1 MMLNKYVAIDL
12 GSSKITAL
20 AAEVQADN
28 TLKILAV
35 ESKPAEDVKH
45 GIIEQLSGAAYKIS
59 ELTRLI
65 QNSARIHDID
75 QVSVSVGA
83 KSMKSTSVTISRFVG
98 ASKTVS
104 DQLIYEMNEECIK
117 KVQKDNIAVFDVIPL
132 YYELDGHRTDDPT
145 NKRAT
150 QITAKYTVIYGNKAI
165 KDAIDRCFERTGLI
179 AECIPVTAE
188 CLSTAVLDEND
199 RENGCALIN
208 FGASTTTLAIYKND
222 TLQQMLIVPL
232 GGKNITK
239 DIQELGISE
248 SHAERLKCIKGFA
261 MERLVEDP
269 IFVQIPSLEDEK
281 PPVKISTKFLATI
294 IEARIEEI
302 LQPIIE
308 KINAFPD
315 TLEEGIIIT
324 GGASQLKNLI
334 DLVSEKT
341 GMETRLGSHAEWLT
355 DKSAEKYIN
364 TELSQLVGTILL
376 QHEYRQE
383 HPVEE
388 IKVVK
393 TVSKL
398 PKKGL
403 KDRIANGLINFF
415 GDENSMNEDKE
426 DDQAQATN
434 KKRF

>member
-1 MMLNKYVAIDL
+1 MILNKYVAIDL

-35 ESKPAEDVKH
+35 ESKPSDDVKH
-45 GIIEQLSGAAYKIS
+45 GIVEQVSGAAFKIS

-132 YYELDGHRTDDPT
+132 YYELDGHRTDEPT
-145 NKRAT
+145 DKKAT
-150 QITAKYTVIYGNKAI
+150 QITARYTVVYGSSTI
-165 KDAIDRCFERTGLI
+165 KEELERCFERTGLI
-179 AECIPVTAE
+179 VECNPVAAE
-188 CLSTAVLDEND
+188 CLSTAVLEENE

-208 FGASTTTLAIYKND
+208 FGAATTTLAIYKND

-269 IFVQIPSLEDEK
+269 IFVQIPSIEDEK

-294 IEARIEEI
+294 IEARLEEI
-302 LQPIIE
+302 LQPILN
-308 KINAFPD
+308 KITAFPD
-315 TLEEGIIIT
+315 TLEDGIIIT
-324 GGASQLKNLI
+324 GGASKLKQLI
-334 DLVSEKT
+334 DFVSEKT
-341 GMETRLGSHAEWLT
+341 EMNVRFGSHAEWLT
-355 DKSAEKYIN
+355 DKTIEKYLD
-364 TELSQLVGTILL
+364 TDLSQLVGTILL
-376 QHEYRQE
+376 HHEFRQQ

-388 IKVVK
+388 KKAVK
-393 TVSKL
+393 KEPKL
-398 PKKGL
+398 PKKGI
-403 KDRIANGLINFF
+403 KDRIANGFINFF
-415 GDENSMNEDKE
+415 GDENSMN
-426 DDQAQATN
+426 
-434 KKRF
+434 

>member
-35 ESKPAEDVKH
+35 ESKPSDDVKH

-83 KSMKSTSVTISRFVG
+83 KSMRSTSVTISRFVG

-117 KVQKDNIAVFDVIPL
+117 KVQKEDISVFDVIPL
-132 YYELDGHRTDDPT
+132 YYELDGHRTDEPT
-145 NKRAT
+145 DKRAT
-150 QITAKYTVIYGNKAI
+150 QITARYTVIYGNSIVKNAI
-165 KDAIDRCFERTGLI
+165 ERCFERTGLI
-179 AECIPVTAE
+179 AECIPVAAE

-232 GGKNITK
+232 
-239 DIQELGISE
+239 
-248 SHAERLKCIKGFA
+248 
-261 MERLVEDP
+261 
-269 IFVQIPSLEDEK
+269 
-281 PPVKISTKFLATI
+281 
-294 IEARIEEI
+294 
-302 LQPIIE
+302 
-308 KINAFPD
+308 
-315 TLEEGIIIT
+315 
-324 GGASQLKNLI
+324 
-334 DLVSEKT
+334 
-341 GMETRLGSHAEWLT
+341 
-355 DKSAEKYIN
+355 
-364 TELSQLVGTILL
+364 
-376 QHEYRQE
+376 
-383 HPVEE
+383 
-388 IKVVK
+388 
-393 TVSKL
+393 
-398 PKKGL
+398 
-403 KDRIANGLINFF
+403 
-415 GDENSMNEDKE
+415 
-426 DDQAQATN
+426 
-434 KKRF
+434 